1 MSNLGWDSVRLEDV
15 AVKVGSGST
24 PRGGAANYKKT
35 GTPLIRSMNVVFFG
49 FKPDGLAHI
58 DDNQAKALKSA
69 TVSKGDVLLN
79 ITGAS
84 IGRVTI
90 APPEMDGAR
99 VNQHVCIIRTSPAVD
114 TRFLNAYLSSPK
126 IQQFIFGENYGV
138 TRQALTKQ
146 QILDFNIPL
155 PPLAE
160 QKRIADKLEAVLG
173 RVDACRAR
181 LDRVP
186 ALLKRF
192 RQSVLA
198 AAVSGKLTEE
208 WREKNADVI
217 DAEASLVAAESTKSG
232 RLRVQKA
239 DAPLDAIDLFQVPPK
254 WSWVKNH
261 RLAIDSNTAI
271 CAGPF
276 GTIFKAK
283 DFRDSGIPIIFLR
296 HVAEGRYL
304 TRKPGFM
311 DKAVW
316 KVQHQEYSV
325 HGGELL
331 VTKLGDPPGTA
342 CIYPEG
348 IGVAMVTP
356 DVMKMD
362 VDQRVALPLFLMY
375 FFNSPLC
382 KDLVGQ
388 MAFGVTRLRIDL
400 TMFKNF
406 PIPLPPL
413 PEQQEIVRRVE
424 DLFAFADR
432 IEARLATAQKTVER
446 LTPATLAKA
455 FRGELVPQDPNDEP
469 ASALLERL
477 RSQPASPTTK
487 PARKVLPVR
496 IKH

>member
-1 MSNLGWDSVRLEDV
+1 
-15 AVKVGSGST
+15 
-24 PRGGAANYKKT
+24 
-35 GTPLIRSMNVVFFG
+35 
-49 FKPDGLAHI
+49 
-58 DDNQAKALKSA
+58 
-69 TVSKGDVLLN
+69 
-79 ITGAS
+79 
-84 IGRVTI
+84 
-90 APPEMDGAR
+90 
-99 VNQHVCIIRTSPAVD
+99 
-114 TRFLNAYLSSPK
+114 
-126 IQQFIFGENYGV
+126 
-138 TRQALTKQ
+138 
-146 QILDFNIPL
+146 
-155 PPLAE
+155 
-160 QKRIADKLEAVLG
+160 VLG

-198 AAVSGKLTEE
+198 AATSGKLTEE
-208 WREKNADVI
+208 WREQHGNVTNAAKAL
-217 DAEASLVAAESTKSG
+217 AEIESTKQG
-232 RLRVQKA
+232 KLRVQKS
-239 DAPLDAIDLFQVPPK
+239 DGNLDALDLFEVPSK

-261 RLAIDSNTAI
+261 QLAVDSNTAI

-283 DFRDSGIPIIFLR
+283 DFRSSGVPIIFLR
-296 HVAEGRYL
+296 HVAEGQYL

-316 KVQHQEYSV
+316 KAQHQEYSV

-362 VDQRVALPLFLMY
+362 VDQRVADPLYLMF

-388 MAFGVTRLRIDL
+388 MAFGATRLRIDL

-406 PIPLPPL
+406 PIPLPPRA
-413 PEQQEIVRRVE
+413 EQQEIVRRVE
-424 DLFAFADR
+424 ALFAFADR
-432 IEARLATAQKTVER
+432 IEARLATARKTVER

-469 ASALLERL
+469 AAALLERL
-477 RSQPASPTTK
+477 HAQTDPATAKSKRGRRAKSTS
-487 PARKVLPVR
+487 A
-496 IKH
+496 

>member
-1 MSNLGWDSVRLEDV
+1 MNDELPRGWESIELQNI
-15 AVKVGSGST
+15 ASWGSGGT
-24 PRGGAANYKKT
+24 PPRKNPKFYGGDIPWIKTGELGDGLILDTKEKITAEGLKKSSAKLFPKGSVAIAMYGATIGKVSILGIDAATNQACAVGIPDLRATSAQYIFQYLRSQRDAFIGAGKGGAQPNLSQGVIKEWPF
-35 GTPLIRSMNVVFFG
+35 PL
-49 FKPDGLAHI
+49 A
-58 DDNQAKALKSA
+58 
-69 TVSKGDVLLN
+69 
-79 ITGAS
+79 
-84 IGRVTI
+84 
-90 APPEMDGAR
+90 
-99 VNQHVCIIRTSPAVD
+99 
-114 TRFLNAYLSSPK
+114 
-126 IQQFIFGENYGV
+126 
-138 TRQALTKQ
+138 
-146 QILDFNIPL
+146 
-155 PPLAE
+155 PLAE
-160 QKRIADKLEAVLG
+160 QKRIADKLELLLG

-186 ALLKRF
+186 GLLKRF

-198 AAVSGKLTEE
+198 AATSGKLTKE
-208 WREKNADVI
+208 WRNQNSGIADAATVL
-217 DAEASLVAAESTKSG
+217 AEIESTKEG
-232 RLRVQKA
+232 KLRVRKSNA
-239 DAPLDAIDLFQVPPK
+239 NLDALSLFDVPPK

-261 RLAIDSNTAI
+261 RLAADANTAI

-283 DFRDSGIPIIFLR
+283 DFRDSGVPIIFLR
-296 HVAEGRYL
+296 HVAEGQYL

-311 DKAVW
+311 DRTVW
-316 KVQHQEYSV
+316 KAQHQEYSI

-348 IGVAMVTP
+348 IGTAMVTP

-362 VDQRVALPLFLMY
+362 VDQRVVDPLFLMY

-388 MAFGVTRLRIDL
+388 MAFGATRLRIDL

-406 PIPLPPL
+406 PIPLPPRA
-413 PEQQEIVRRVE
+413 EQQEIVRRVE
-424 DLFAFADR
+424 TLFAFADR

-477 RSQPASPTTK
+477 SALKAATPTKAKKRK
-487 PARKVLPVR
+487 PRVTNKP
-496 IKH
+496 K